1 MVATTG
7 NREIRDM
14 KRTAISIFVIASA
27 LSLVSCNKGLN
38 TIEDQMDR
46 TAVILASTDGDIT
59 KTALSGSD
67 DSGYDVVW
75 SAGDSFKIGKKTF
88 SLVEGEGKASGQFE
102 GTVPADGNYTV
113 YYPSTYDG
121 KNWPTTQSYVAGNIA
136 GSPMK
141 ASVTVADGNLPASI
155 QFKNEGGILR
165 LTVDNA
171 DETILTKIV
180 VCADGL
186 EPITLDCNGGV
197 KLTEDGV
204 VFHIAMP
211 EGEYGNVRISLKSG
225 ALICRKKLSSSTK
238 LVINR
243 SEITTAS
250 FTAKDFA
257 LPEGAIPLIF
267 SVADNRQIMF
277 ACGNLWC
284 DTDENPS
291 PENFHFEA
299 NSTDTPEFG
308 ARNNEHISHFMWSE
322 TLQGAVA
329 LEDDGNVADKGVFS
343 GYFTVDDCDLWR
355 LPTNEEWKYLF
366 EVIESNGSRKDK
378 HEGLRLYADDRETGY
393 VELPVAGYR
402 NHYKSEDITSVGA
415 YGMYW
420 SSTNYEKDN
429 ACTYALIFNPGSSSV
444 HLGTVNTEW
453 YHKNMAYSVRLVID
467 VDNIY

>member
-1 MVATTG
+1 
-7 NREIRDM
+7 M
-14 KRTAISIFVIASA
+14 KRIIISIIALASA
-27 LSLVSCNKGLN
+27 FSFASCNKEL
-38 TIEDQMDR
+38 TTVEDQMGR
-46 TAVILASTDGDIT
+46 AAVILASTDGDIT

-67 DSGYDVVW
+67 ESGYDVVW
-75 SAGDSFKIGKKTF
+75 TAGDSFKIGKKTF
-88 SLVEGEGKASGQFE
+88 TLVEGESKPSGQFE
-102 GTVPADGNYTV
+102 GTIPADGDYTV
-113 YYPSTYDG
+113 YYPSSYNGTE
-121 KNWPTTQSYVAGNIA
+121 WPTTQSYAAGNIA

-141 ASVTVADGNLPASI
+141 ASVTVADGELPASI

-171 DETILTKIV
+171 DGQILTKIV
-180 VCADGL
+180 VFADGL
-186 EPITLDCNGGV
+186 EPITLDCTGGV

-211 EGEYGNVRISLKSG
+211 EGEYSNVRISLKSG
-225 ALICRKKLSSSTK
+225 ALVCKKKLSASTK

-257 LPEGAIPLIF
+257 LPEGANPLIF
-267 SVADNRQIMF
+267 SVGDNKKVML

-284 DTDENPS
+284 DTDENPG

-299 NSTDTPEFG
+299 NSTDTPGSG
-308 ARNNEHISHFMWSE
+308 ARNNEHISHFMWSG

-329 LEDDGNVADKGVFS
+329 LEYDGIVADKGVFS
-343 GYFTVDDCDLWR
+343 GYFTVNDCELWR

-366 EVIESNGSRKDK
+366 EIVESDGSRKDK

-393 VELPVAGYR
+393 IDLPVAGYR
-402 NHYKSEDITSVGA
+402 NHYKSEDIISSGG

-420 SSTNYEKDN
+420 SSTNYQKDN
-429 ACTYALIFNPGSSSV
+429 AYAYALVNNVGATRPGYHGS
-444 HLGTVNTEW
+444 VNTEW
-453 YHKNMAYSVRLVID
+453 YNKNMALSVRLVLD
-467 VDNIY
+467 VDNIE